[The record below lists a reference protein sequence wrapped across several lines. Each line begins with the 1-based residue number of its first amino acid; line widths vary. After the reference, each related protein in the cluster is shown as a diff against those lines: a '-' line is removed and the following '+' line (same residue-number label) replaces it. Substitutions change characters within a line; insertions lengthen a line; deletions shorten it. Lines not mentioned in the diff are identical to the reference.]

1 MAAALLTKC
10 GLPQAI
16 RCDHRLAI
24 HVSPGMLLRSRR
36 LSLLSGLMA
45 PAFALFSNAQ
55 NTLQDTK
62 PAPASTISVQAKLV
76 VVPAIV
82 SDKHGLV
89 TDLTKESFALSV
101 DGKPQTVRYFDHD
114 TDVPLTVGLLVDVS
128 GSMTDNLDE
137 EQKASRGFLESFLA
151 PASGTRPA
159 DKAFVMQFARTAELL
174 QDVTD
179 SRPLLAAGL
188 KEIGTESPGATDD
201 DTQNAN
207 NSGNNNGNNGGNNNG
222 NSGNNGGNNG
232 GYGRGGYGGRSGSS
246 NGGSA
251 SGDRPR
257 GGTVLYDALF
267 LSANDVQA
275 KQTGR
280 RALIV
285 LTDGED
291 RHSKESL
298 TEAIESVQR
307 ADTVVYGI
315 YYKGQEHQDFNP
327 GGRRG
332 GYGGGFPGGGF
343 PGGGGGNYPGS
354 GGRPGSDGTYARVDG
369 KKILERICGETG
381 GRVFEVKGKGSIEA
395 IYKQIGDELRAQYRL
410 GFTPDAE
417 AASAGYH
424 HIQLSLTAPNAK
436 KDNIQTRDG
445 YYTGQPHQQ

>member
-1 MAAALLTKC
+1 
-10 GLPQAI
+10 
-16 RCDHRLAI
+16 
-24 HVSPGMLLRSRR
+24 MLL
-36 LSLLSGLMA
+36 LLVAS
-45 PAFALFSNAQ
+45 AQ
-55 NTLQDTK
+55 ETKPDTK
-62 PAPASTISVQAKLV
+62 PHTKLDAQPDAKPAPTSTISVQAKLV
-76 VVPAIV
+76 IVPAIV

-89 TDLTKESFALSV
+89 TDLTRESFSLSV

-137 EQKASRGFLESFLA
+137 EQKASRSFLESFLA

-179 SRPLLAAGL
+179 SHPLLAAGL
-188 KEIGTESPGATDD
+188 KEIGTESPGATDG
-201 DTQNAN
+201 DTQTGNGN
-207 NSGNNNGNNGGNNNG
+207 GNSGNGNNGGNNNG
-222 NSGNNGGNNG
+222 GNPGGGNNGSNNG
-232 GYGRGGYGGRSGSS
+232 GYGRGGYGGRGGGN
-246 NGGSA
+246 NGGSNNGN
-251 SGDRPR
+251 SGGDRPR

-280 RALIV
+280 RALVV

-291 RHSKESL
+291 RHSQESL

-315 YYKGQEHQDFNP
+315 YYKGQEHHDFNP
-327 GGRRG
+327 GGGHRG
-332 GYGGGFPGGGF
+332 GYGGYGGY
-343 PGGGGGNYPGS
+343 PGGGGNYPGS

-395 IYKQIGDELRAQYRL
+395 IYKQIGEELRAQYRL

-417 AASAGYH
+417 AAGAGYH
-424 HIQLSLTAPNAK
+424 HIQLTLDTPNAK
-436 KDNIQTRDG
+436 KDDIQTRDG
-445 YYTGQPHQQ
+445 YYTGQLHTK

>member
-1 MAAALLTKC
+1 
-10 GLPQAI
+10 
-16 RCDHRLAI
+16 
-24 HVSPGMLLRSRR
+24 MLSRHRR
-36 LSLLSGLMA
+36 LSLLFGLTA
-45 PAFALFSNAQ
+45 SALSLLSNAQ
-55 NTLQDTK
+55 DAKQGTSQDARQETK
-62 PAPASTISVQAKLV
+62 PAPVSTLSVQAKLV
-76 VVPAIV
+76 VVPATV

-128 GSMTDNLDE
+128 GNMTDNLDE
-137 EQKASRGFLESFLA
+137 EQKASRAFLESFLA

-159 DKAFVMQFARTAELL
+159 DRAFVMQFARTAELL

-188 KEIGTESPGATDD
+188 KEIGTESPGTADD
-201 DTQNAN
+201 DTQTGTNN
-207 NSGNNNGNNGGNNNG
+207 GNNGNGNSGNGNNGGNNG
-222 NSGNNGGNNG
+222 GGNNGGGNNGGNSGSNNG
-232 GYGRGGYGGRSGSS
+232 GYGRGGYGGRGGSNNGGGNNSGS
-246 NGGSA
+246 

-315 YYKGQEHQDFNP
+315 YYKGQEHHDFNP
-327 GGRRG
+327 GGGSRRG
-332 GYGGGFPGGGF
+332 GYGGYPGGGY
-343 PGGGGGNYPGS
+343 PGGGNYPGS

-381 GRVFEVKGKGSIEA
+381 GRVFEVKGKGSMEA

-417 AASAGYH
+417 AAGIGYH
-424 HIQLSLTAPNAK
+424 HIQLSLATPSAK
-436 KDNIQTRDG
+436 KDDIQTRDG
-445 YYTGQPHQQ
+445 YYTGQPPGQ